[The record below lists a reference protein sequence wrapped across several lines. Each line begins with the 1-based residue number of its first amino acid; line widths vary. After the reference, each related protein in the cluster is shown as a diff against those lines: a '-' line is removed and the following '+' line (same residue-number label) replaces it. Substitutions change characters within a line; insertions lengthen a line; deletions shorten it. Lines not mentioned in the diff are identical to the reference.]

1 MYEKA
6 EFLFPFLDLKNEMT
20 NSLLE
25 IEECV
30 EQV

>member
-25 IEECV
+25 IEE
-30 EQV
+30 